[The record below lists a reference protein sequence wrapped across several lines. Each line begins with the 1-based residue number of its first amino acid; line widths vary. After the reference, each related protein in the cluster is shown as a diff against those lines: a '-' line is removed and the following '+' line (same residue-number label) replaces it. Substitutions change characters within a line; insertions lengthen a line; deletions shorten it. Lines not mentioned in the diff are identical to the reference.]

1 MLTLFAL
8 GAALA
13 FLGILISLD
22 ALPAHAAGYASAL
35 ASGGALLAGLP
46 GSRLERGYVPGPRTC
61 WYLAGCGVLAA
72 SGLVALAVDLEAL
85 RQFRDLAPPLLAGMA
100 AGGSARL
107 STGLVLPM
115 LPTRKAPSLLG
126 LAGASLGGGGLV
138 ASLAASLLLTIADAN
153 FVLAC
158 AALTP
163 ALLVFAALRTR
174 SLGLERPGD
183 PDQDGAP
190 SDRST
195 PRSFALA
202 ASLVLQAAAFGT
214 LAFWLAAYLAR
225 LSGHSGAFGAG
236 SLAVLWLGL
245 TLGWALAVRLPLVTD
260 DILVLCVPL
269 ALSVTGLLAL
279 LWLPSSAAAPCGAGL
294 AGFGIGILFPTTLR
308 LARWPGA
315 IGKCRWIARSIQ
327 WSLPLALLIGWAV
340 GALFFT
346 VASVALVWG
355 VLACFLG
362 ALAATSIVVADYRVS
377 EDRAVI

>member
-13 FLGILISLD
+13 FLGTFISLD
-22 ALPAHAAGYASAL
+22 ALPAHAAGYGSAL
-35 ASGGALLAGLP
+35 ASAGALLAGLP
-46 GSRLERGYVPGPRTC
+46 GSRLARGYVPGPRTRR
-61 WYLAGCGVLAA
+61 YLAGCAVLSAG
-72 SGLVALAVDLEAL
+72 GLVALAVDLEIL
-85 RQFRDLAPPLLAGMA
+85 RQFRDLAPSLLAGMA

-107 STGLVLPM
+107 AMGLLLPM
-115 LPTRKAPSLLG
+115 LPTRKAPALLG

-138 ASLAASLLLTIADAN
+138 ASLAASFVLTVADAN

-158 AALTP
+158 AAVAP
-163 ALLVFAALRTR
+163 ALLACAALRTR
-174 SLGLERPGD
+174 SLELERSED
-183 PDQDGAP
+183 TDQDGTR

-225 LSGHSGAFGAG
+225 ASGHSGAFGAG
-236 SLAVLWLGL
+236 SLAALWLGL
-245 TLGWALAVRLPLVTD
+245 TLGWALAVRLPLVID
-260 DILVLCVPL
+260 DIFVLCLPL
-269 ALSVTGLLAL
+269 ALTCTGLLAL
-279 LWLPSSAAAPCGAGL
+279 LWLPSSTAAPCGAGL
-294 AGFGIGILFPTTLR
+294 AGFGTGILFPTTLR
-308 LARWPGA
+308 LARWPAA

-327 WSLPLALLIGWAV
+327 WSLPVALLIGWAV
-340 GALFFT
+340 GTLFFA

-362 ALAATSIVVADYRVS
+362 ALAAALIVVADYRFS
-377 EDRAVI
+377 EDPAVI